1 MNSAN
6 NPTADIASQIL
17 ERENQE
23 RQALALL
30 LDRHLARNDQL
41 IVQKTQMGSTEAF
54 IGSVTLEWLDSRVRF
69 ASQLPLFRQKF
80 DLQTNNIVRDD
91 ATIDEIIP
99 RPSHG

>member
-41 IVQKTQMGSTEAF
+41 IVQKTQMGATEAF
-54 IGSVTLEWLDSRVRF
+54 IGSVTLAGLRQISSPNKAQSSFISHEYVPIVVEPLDKTERHRC
-69 ASQLPLFRQKF
+69 AKRL
-80 DLQTNNIVRDD
+80 
-91 ATIDEIIP
+91 
-99 RPSHG
+99 